1 MYGAV
6 SGPSSIGVDGTNPLE
21 IRTDGSGGGSSSV
34 GVTFGD
40 PGGSTLLFD
49 TLTSD
54 YGSSDPPASCAHSSY
69 SLVRQAPVQ
78 RSDVDSHPA
87 GFYCAGTGISLLQPA
102 LRPDGQLIVASA
114 QNDPSDPAPSPNP
127 LASGQPRLV
136 TMPLSGSAGA
146 SNPSPLNFITPDGLS
161 AVNPDFSPD
170 GSEIVFAGPDGIY
183 VVPAAGGQATKVI
196 DNATYP
202 AWSSYTL
209 PQSGPTPGPTPSPGP
224 TGALRVSSNATAGQ
238 HVLTDKA
245 LIAHVE
251 CNVAC
256 AVAVVGAV
264 ATSKHNTCTTKQ
276 VITALRP
283 NRGATVTLSLSHT
296 GLRAIAKALRHHKH
310 IVAVVGA
317 VAQAN
322 GQRKRSTADFT
333 VRH

>member
-1 MYGAV
+1 MTTCTATTRRTLCRATSPAIGSHTHGGFQGMYGAV

-161 AVNPDFSPD
+161 ASTPISRPTDPRSCSRD
-170 GSEIVFAGPDGIY
+170 RTGSTSFQPPGV
-183 VVPAAGGQATKVI
+183 KRRR
-196 DNATYP
+196 
-202 AWSSYTL
+202 SST
-209 PQSGPTPGPTPSPGP
+209 TPRIRPGAHTPFRSQDQ
-224 TGALRVSSNATAGQ
+224 LRVRPRA
-238 HVLTDKA
+238 
-245 LIAHVE
+245 
-251 CNVAC
+251 
-256 AVAVVGAV
+256 
-264 ATSKHNTCTTKQ
+264 Q
-276 VITALRP
+276 VQ
-283 NRGATVTLSLSHT
+283 
-296 GLRAIAKALRHHKH
+296 RAR
-310 IVAVVGA
+310 
-317 VAQAN
+317 
-322 GQRKRSTADFT
+322 
-333 VRH
+333 